1 MNSRFRSL
9 AVLALVMAAPAAG
22 AQQINRA
29 ATGLAAPAYTLDFE
43 GQAAGTAA
51 TTQYTGQGV
60 FFGTRSFYT
69 ASGWFAGSGGGNGA
83 VNNFED
89 GNVTSAPLDIFFTQA
104 VRGAAFQ
111 FITNSGTSTFTALL
125 AGNVVSSFTGSTDTA
140 GESTA
145 QWYGFDNTIAFDEI
159 QAQAPN
165 SSSFGYAY
173 VADNLQVGVVAT
185 PEPASMTLV
194 ATGLI
199 GMFGV
204 ARRRRNRAAV

>member
-1 MNSRFRSL
+1 MYNRIRSL
-9 AVLALVMAAPAAG
+9 AVLALVMAAPVAG

-43 GQAAGTAA
+43 GQGAGTAA

-60 FFGTRSFYT
+60 FFGARSFYT
-69 ASGWFAGSGGGNGA
+69 NSGYFAGSGGGDVA

-89 GNVTSAPLDIFFTQA
+89 GNLTSAPLDIFFTQA

-125 AGNVVSSFTGSTDTA
+125 AGNVVSSFSGSTDTN
-140 GESTA
+140 GEVATE
-145 QWYGFDNTIAFDEI
+145 WYGFDNTIAFDQI
-159 QAQAPN
+159 QVQAGGVN
-165 SSSFGYAY
+165 NAYAL
-173 VADNLQVGVVAT
+173 DNLQVGVVAT

-204 ARRRRNRAAV
+204 ARRRRNRVAV

>member
-1 MNSRFRSL
+1 MYNRIRSL

-29 ATGLAAPAYTLDFE
+29 ATGLAAPAFTIDFE
-43 GQAAGTAA
+43 GQSGGSAA

-60 FFGTRSFYT
+60 FFGARSFYT
-69 ASGWFAGSGGGNGA
+69 NSDYFAGSGGGAVA

-89 GNVTSAPLDIFFTQA
+89 GNLTSAPLDIFFTQA
-104 VRGAAFQ
+104 VKGAAFQ

-125 AGNVVSSFTGSTDTA
+125 AGNVVSSFSGSTDTN
-140 GESTA
+140 GEFTTE
-145 QWYGFDNTIAFDEI
+145 WYGFDNTIAFDEI
-159 QAQAPN
+159 QVQAPYN
-165 SSSFGYAY
+165 YAY
-173 VADNLQVGVVAT
+173 AVDNLQVGVVAT